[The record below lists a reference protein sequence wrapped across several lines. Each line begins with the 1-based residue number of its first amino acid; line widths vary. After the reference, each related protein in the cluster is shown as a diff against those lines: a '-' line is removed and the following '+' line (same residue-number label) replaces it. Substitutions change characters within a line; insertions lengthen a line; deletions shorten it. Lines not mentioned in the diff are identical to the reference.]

1 MSKFSKDVKESV
13 KRGEVKLV
21 EIDNKVNEK
30 EVEISN
36 KSRLVTFLLCY
47 IFGMFGAHRFYVGK
61 KGTAVIYILTMGLF
75 GIGLLVDTLKIILG
89 KFRDV
94 EDNLITKWITED

>member
-1 MSKFSKDVKESV
+1 MSKFNKE
-13 KRGEVKLV
+13 
-21 EIDNKVNEK
+21 EIVTDTQFVANETN
-30 EVEISN
+30 IST

-61 KGTAVIYILTMGLF
+61 KVTAVLYILTMGLF

-94 EDNLITKWITED
+94 EDNLITKWIED

>member
-1 MSKFSKDVKESV
+1 MSEFDK
-13 KRGEVKLV
+13 
-21 EIDNKVNEK
+21 EIDKNIKYE
-30 EVEISN
+30 EIKPKTST

-61 KGTAVIYILTMGLF
+61 NGTAVLYILTMGLF
-75 GIGLLVDTLKIILG
+75 GVGMLIDTLMIILG
-89 KFRDV
+89 KFKDV